1 MEIVIEL
8 PSAKALRAEMKA
20 VEKETQTAVQRAIKD
35 TASRAPAQVTKA
47 VTAVYGIKSSE
58 VTAAGKAAKGGAKT
72 VGKIK
77 VSGVTAETLH
87 LIYSGRP
94 LTLTHFS
101 MTPKSR
107 PEGNRKYTVK
117 ASVMK
122 GKKTAYPGA
131 FIAPGHGGV
140 VLAFERKDKSG
151 KETKRYPIQAIKR
164 TSIPQMI
171 ESEEVSTG
179 IKEKID
185 AILVERINH
194 HTERALQKRG

>member
-1 MEIVIEL
+1 MQTDVKL
-8 PSAKALRAEMKA
+8 PNFSKMVGDLKALNKDVDKA
-20 VEKETQTAVQRAIKD
+20 ISRTIADCKQ
-35 TASRAPAQVTKA
+35 RAPAQVTKA

-171 ESEEVSTG
+171 ESEEVSTS

>member
-1 MEIVIEL
+1 MQTDVKL
-8 PSAKALRAEMKA
+8 PNFSKMVGDLKALNKDVDKA
-20 VEKETQTAVQRAIKD
+20 ISRTIADCKQ
-35 TASRAPAQVTKA
+35 RAPAQVTKA

-131 FIAPGHGGV
+131 FIAPGHGGA

-171 ESEEVSTG
+171 ESEEVSTS

-185 AILVERINH
+185 AILVERISH